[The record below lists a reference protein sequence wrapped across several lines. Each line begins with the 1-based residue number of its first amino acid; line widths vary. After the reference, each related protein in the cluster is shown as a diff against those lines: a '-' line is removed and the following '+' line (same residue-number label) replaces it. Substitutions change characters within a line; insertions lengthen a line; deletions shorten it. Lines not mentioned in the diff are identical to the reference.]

1 MQFKMNKLS
10 WLQIGCNL
18 GWIKKADLNAEYQK
32 MMEDIMQAEPLR
44 TKRPAVKDIG
54 DAFALVE
61 DSVHTLSDISQKIL
75 ETLEYQDSE
84 EKNNLER
91 QIARIESQ
99 YFDAMQNAKQHWQT
113 HAQNMKEV
121 ADMCLSYLD
130 TLTSTMQKHNMA
142 KTSLMSDIRKDLIF
156 SRRILENAT

>member
-18 GWIKKADLNAEYQK
+18 GWIKKADLNAEDQK

-44 TKRPAVKDIG
+44 TKRPAVKDIN
-54 DAFALVE
+54 DAFLLVE
-61 DSVHTLSDISQKIL
+61 DSMHTLSDISQKIL

-99 YFDAMQNAKQHWQT
+99 YFDAMQNAGHQQT

-156 SRRILENAT
+156 SRRILESAT